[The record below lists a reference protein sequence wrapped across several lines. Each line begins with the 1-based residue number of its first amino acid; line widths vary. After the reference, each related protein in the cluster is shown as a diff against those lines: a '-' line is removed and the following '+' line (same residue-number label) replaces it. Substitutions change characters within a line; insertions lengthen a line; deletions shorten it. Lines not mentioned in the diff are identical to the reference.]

1 MKILLFLCIVF
12 LSLGRHGNEKKPPTK
27 ILNNAEKDMVEK
39 LAGLP
44 LPKQAEAIRKRVTL
58 ELLKSNSKGGT
69 HFFDFLGE
77 PKKNVED
84 INNIEG
90 RYGKVEC
97 RKRGEEVTRI
107 YLADDAPPTTL
118 LHFYIH
124 FLQMGQENRW
134 CELEGRVLEEA

>member
-1 MKILLFLCIVF
+1 MYK
-12 LSLGRHGNEKKPPTK
+12 
-27 ILNNAEKDMVEK
+27 
-39 LAGLP
+39 
-44 LPKQAEAIRKRVTL
+44 
-58 ELLKSNSKGGT
+58 
-69 HFFDFLGE
+69 
-77 PKKNVED
+77 D

-124 FLQMGQENRW
+124 FLQMGKRKDGVNLR
-134 CELEGRVLEEA
+134 EGF